1 MVEGTKVYVP
11 IVLIY
16 SKIEQ
21 FTSLFRKEE
30 THEQAGMR
38 IILIG
43 NPHYDFFFFQRDKR
57 ILVYFFKHLQECI
70 IRHSLDV
77 AQLKDFFLTKAGRL
91 TWLCVLISLFP
102 SYFLLLS
109 VACSINTCV
118 VLHSLS
124 LSVSLPPLTPV
135 CSLLLWF

>member
-43 NPHYDFFFFQRDKR
+43 NPHYDFFFFSGTKES
-57 ILVYFFKHLQECI
+57 LCI
-70 IRHSLDV
+70 
-77 AQLKDFFLTKAGRL
+77 FLNICRN
-91 TWLCVLISLFP
+91 VLFGI
-102 SYFLLLS
+102 
-109 VACSINTCV
+109 VWMWHN
-118 VLHSLS
+118 
-124 LSVSLPPLTPV
+124 
-135 CSLLLWF
+135 